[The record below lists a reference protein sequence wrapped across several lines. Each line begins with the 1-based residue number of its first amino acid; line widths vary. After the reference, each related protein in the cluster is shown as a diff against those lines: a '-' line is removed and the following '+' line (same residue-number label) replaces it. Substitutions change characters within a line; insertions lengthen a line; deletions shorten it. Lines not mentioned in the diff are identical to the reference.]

1 MLERV
6 RQAHHDQAQDKSF
19 EKSHDFDS
27 TAEESLLAPASAPGL
42 SSLLGRPKLSP
53 SELHNL
59 DDELDRILSA
69 SIGDSEQQDE
79 LQLDRKSTRIPASTS
94 IKPKIKES
102 SPLLLGA
109 KESQL
114 SDDISDL
121 LLGGADRGKLSKP
134 KGGLTTLSSLPPLS
148 SVPLSKLPTLTS
160 PAVTNALSAPPPP
173 VTSTITGSRDFLD
186 VLNQPDH
193 NDYEDDFDEL
203 PSQHPPVSPGH
214 HLASLSQDKLSLLS
228 DAISEEGGREEDE
241 GSDDTPLMK
250 DFEDLQLTL
259 SPDDDLGKL
268 AETSYHKRRLSL
280 ENKLE
285 NDKTVESMYSD
296 DSTGSEF

>member
-121 LLGGADRGKLSKP
+121 LLGGTDRGKLSKP

-160 PAVTNALSAPPPP
+160 PAVTNALSALPPP
-173 VTSTITGSRDFLD
+173 VTSTITGSRDFL
-186 VLNQPDH
+186 DH

-228 DAISEEGGREEDE
+228 DAISEEEEDE

-280 ENKLE
+280 EKKLE